1 MVAPPPSSARPA
13 ITVVIVTWNAAA
25 LVADCLRSLRAQS
38 EPHRVLVVDNAS
50 DDDTLAV
57 LAEAFPEADVLRL
70 ATNTGFAGGLAAALP
85 LVATPYLA
93 LLNNDAQARPG
104 WLAALRRDLE
114 SAPDCAAVT
123 SRILLAADGAVNNA
137 GGALTRLANGY
148 DRGLNEP
155 DGPPYDHGV
164 EVAALC
170 GGAALLRTE
179 AVRAVGG
186 VPAEFFLY
194 YEDTDLSW
202 RLRRAGF
209 SIRYCPDAIVDH
221 LHSASSDQRSA
232 AFAYFN
238 QRNQLLT
245 VLRNG
250 PATLTLACFG
260 RFALVTLLDA
270 VRVALGRRRPAYQR
284 QPLRRMRALAGALR
298 LAPAALRAR
307 RANAGLPVS
316 RAEFARTWLGV
327 DSRPLAGEQ
336 TTDEPVA
343 SPIRTQPRLS

>member
-1 MVAPPPSSARPA
+1 MVAPTPSSAKPA
-13 ITVVIVTWNAAA
+13 ITVVIVTWNAAS
-25 LVADCLRSLRAQS
+25 LLADCLRSLQAQS

-50 DDDTLAV
+50 NDDTLSV
-57 LAEAFPEADVLRL
+57 LAQSFPDADVLRL

-85 LVATPYLA
+85 WIATPYVA

-114 SAPDCAAVT
+114 SAPGCAAVT

-148 DRGLNEP
+148 DRGLKRP
-155 DGPPYDHGV
+155 DGPPYDEAV
-164 EVAALC
+164 EVGALC

-186 VPAEFFLY
+186 VPPEFFLY

-209 SIRYCPDAIVDH
+209 SIRYSPEAIVDH

-250 PATLTLACFG
+250 PAGLVLACFG
-260 RFALVTLLDA
+260 RFVLVTLLDA
-270 VRVALGRRRPAYQR
+270 IRAVLRRRRLGDEPAYQR
-284 QPLRRMRALAGALR
+284 QPARRLRVLAGALR
-298 LAPAALRAR
+298 LVPASLRAR
-307 RANAGLPVS
+307 RANASLPVS

-327 DSRPLAGEQ
+327 DSRPLPEAQ
-336 TTDEPVA
+336 A
-343 SPIRTQPRLS
+343 S

>member
-1 MVAPPPSSARPA
+1 MVAPTPSSANPA
-13 ITVVIVTWNAAA
+13 ITVVVVTWNAASLLSA
-25 LVADCLRSLRAQS
+25 CLLSLQSQS

-50 DDDTLAV
+50 NDETLAL
-57 LAEAFPEADVLRL
+57 LADRFPSVEVVRL

-85 LVATPYLA
+85 RITTPSLA

-104 WLAALRRDLE
+104 WLAALRRTLD
-114 SAPDCAAVT
+114 SAPECAAVT

-137 GGALTRLANGY
+137 GGALTRLGNGY

-155 DGPPYDHGV
+155 DGPPYDEAV

-209 SIRYCPDAIVDH
+209 TIRYCPEAIVDH

-232 AFAYFN
+232 AFAYYN

-245 VLRNG
+245 VVRNG
-250 PATLTLACFG
+250 PARLVLACFA
-260 RFALVTLLDA
+260 RFLLVTLLDA
-270 VRVALGRRRPAYQR
+270 GRAVVPSRRAAAKPSYQR
-284 QPLRRMRALAGALR
+284 QPAHRLRAFAGALA
-298 LAPAALRAR
+298 LLPAALRAR
-307 RANAGLPVS
+307 RANADLPVS
-316 RAEFARTWLGV
+316 RSEFARTWLGV
-327 DSRPLAGEQ
+327 DSRPL
-336 TTDEPVA
+336 P
-343 SPIRTQPRLS
+343 SLL